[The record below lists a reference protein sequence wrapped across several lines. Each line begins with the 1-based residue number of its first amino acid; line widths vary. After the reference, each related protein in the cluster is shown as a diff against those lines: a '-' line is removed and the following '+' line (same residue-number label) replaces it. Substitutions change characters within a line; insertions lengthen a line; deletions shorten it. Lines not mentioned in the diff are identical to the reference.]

1 MLPKTCLKDVAH
13 DHFVYVYRPQ
23 SLIPVHVL
31 GLDLALLHIL
41 RNGGPDLLGVLGGH
55 RPHASPPQ
63 CLLDHRPAQI
73 HRRHI
78 LQDSSEGTDGRSDC
92 THNHWLSGVHCCYPS
107 FSAAMIR
114 SNRMPSPA
122 CLPPPAMGHDEP
134 VNMPVLRKTR
144 IRPSPHR
151 NQGAYADRHSQ
162 RDPPHSET
170 QSATS
175 PA

>member
-78 LQDSSEGTDGRSDC
+78 LQDSPEGTDGCSDC
-92 THNHWLSGVHCCYPS
+92 THNHWLSGVHCCYSS
-107 FSAAMIR
+107 FSAAPIR
-114 SNRMPSPA
+114 SNRMPGPGCLRSLPMGCGGPVSTASPRETTIRA
-122 CLPPPAMGHDEP
+122 TEA
-134 VNMPVLRKTR
+134 KTG
-144 IRPSPHR
+144 I
-151 NQGAYADRHSQ
+151 GAR
-162 RDPPHSET
+162 
-170 QSATS
+170 
-175 PA
+175 